1 MRMSGRH
8 TWLAVA
14 ILASLGSTGSVH
26 AEPLDLTN
34 RTSRDV
40 LVRFETSSRATPAA
54 LDHTYT
60 DPVPARFEP
69 GPDGHVLVV
78 IQGSYVAQYLFA
90 GQEVVGDSFS
100 DFVWTFDSQTGD
112 VIDARFGGEIVQWI
126 DWGFGASA
134 TRARI
139 HVRMSTREL
148 AGFRER
154 LNVLGNLVFRYCDPA
169 IQSRSRCNAV
179 DPVRFNRRSG
189 YVNAVGAIDVETV
202 VGIGTTSFSPLGEAI
217 FLEQAI
223 LPIDAESQMASMD
236 SLAESTAP
244 VE

>member
-14 ILASLGSTGSVH
+14 ILASLGSTGSVY

-40 LVRFETSSRATPAA
+40 FVRFETSSRAMPAA
-54 LDHTYT
+54 LDRNYT
-60 DPVPARFEP
+60 DLVPARFEP
-69 GPDGHVLVV
+69 GPDGQVLVV
-78 IQGSYVAQYLFA
+78 IKGHYVAQYLFA

-100 DFVWTFDSQTGD
+100 DFVWTFDSETGD
-112 VIDARFGGEIVQWI
+112 VIEAQFGGEIVQWV

-154 LNVLGNLVFRYCDPA
+154 LNVFGNLVFRHCNPA
-169 IQSRSRCNAV
+169 TASRSRCHAV
-179 DPVRFNRRSG
+179 DPVRFDRKSG
-189 YVNAVGAIDVETV
+189 YVNAVGAIDVKTL

-217 FLEQAI
+217 FLEQVI
-223 LPIDAESQMASMD
+223 LPVGAENQVASTD
-236 SLAESTAP
+236 SP
-244 VE
+244 VENTVPVE